1 MDDIVLLRCKY
12 CGAPLDAE
20 DIEAETPYV
29 TCRSCGTTQQRIDAK
44 AYLDQVMGQVR
55 SWVSSAMPGGFS
67 MTQAENVDSVARHSI
82 YVNNVK
88 PRISAEITEYKFAA
102 NTLMTNSLFVMPFTT
117 DITVKPVHSSASAF
131 EFDAKIKG
139 LSPLAVDKDD
149 KKDLSAAENLV
160 NSYALMINNVKLL
173 QEDKPG
179 RYVLMGNNFT
189 QAADLLNNSKDCGPI
204 AKRFS
209 ALAQACTGCEKLLNG
224 DVLGSIS
231 YLEKGVAGL
240 QEVKDQLF
248 SVPSLAI
255 MYQGV
260 ERELSLVSILADT
273 VKSAASTGADAMKT
287 LVSLSKMSTIQY
299 PNVSNW
305 GILRNKERNKELSDH
320 LKQAIGSRNGSGT
333 IMITSGDGDYL
344 FPFWNVD
351 LRYSFVT
358 GALWS
363 KKGVEV
369 QEDLLIPADFTIDPE
384 CLNNPSSGVTDIFK
398 LTPEKSILSGLR
410 GSETSISGGE
420 GVRTLSETART
431 GGPGARK
438 IIVPLSTKKEAEHLT
453 ENYLVQ
459 RMQSDSKL
467 KLSKPY
473 VKNLIY
479 VPCKISGYTV
489 VVEGFG
495 KLLPERMKRT
505 NINQLIVI

>member
-12 CGAPLDAE
+12 CGAPLDAK

-67 MTQAENVDSVARHSI
+67 MSQAENVDSVARHSI

-117 DITVKPVHSSASAF
+117 DNTTRPVHSSASAF

-139 LSPLAVDKDD
+139 LSPLAVDKED
-149 KKDLSAAENLV
+149 KQDLSDAENV
-160 NSYALMINNVKLL
+160 INSYALMINNTKLL

-179 RYVLMGNNFT
+179 RYVLMGNNFA
-189 QAADLLNNSKDCGPI
+189 QAAELLNKSKDCVPI
-204 AKRFS
+204 SKRFF
-209 ALAQACTGCEKLLNG
+209 ALEQACKGCEKLLNG

-231 YLEKGVAGL
+231 YLEKGVNGL
-240 QEVKDQLF
+240 QQVKDELF

-260 ERELSLVSILADT
+260 DRELSLVSILSDT
-273 VKSAASTGADAMKT
+273 VKSATSSGADAIKT
-287 LVSLSKMSTIQY
+287 LSALAKMSNIQY
-299 PNVSNW
+299 PNLSNW
-305 GILRNKERNKELSDH
+305 GILRNKERNRELSNL
-320 LKQAIGSRNGSGT
+320 LKEALGSRSGSST
-333 IMITSGDGDYL
+333 MKITSGDGDHL

-358 GALWS
+358 GTLWS
-363 KKGVEV
+363 KKSVEV

-384 CLNNPSSGVTDIFK
+384 CLSNPSSAVTDIFA
-398 LTPEKSILSGLR
+398 LSPEKSILSGLR
-410 GSETSISGGE
+410 GSETSISSGE
-420 GVRTLSETART
+420 GVVSIVNTARA
-431 GGPGARK
+431 GSPGARK
-438 IIVPLSTKKEAEHLT
+438 IIVPLSTKREAEHLT

-459 RMQSDSKL
+459 RMQSNSKL

-473 VKNLIY
+473 VKDLIY

-489 VVEGFG
+489 VVSGFG

>member
-12 CGAPLDAE
+12 CGAPLDAK

-55 SWVSSAMPGGFS
+55 SWVNSAMPGGFS

-88 PRISAEITEYKFAA
+88 PRISAEISEYRFAA

-117 DITVKPVHSSASAF
+117 DVTTKPVHSSASAF

-139 LSPLAVDKDD
+139 LSPLAVDTEDR
-149 KKDLSAAENLV
+149 KDLSNAGGIV

-189 QAADLLNNSKDCGPI
+189 QAAEILDKSKDNEI
-204 AKRFS
+204 VAKRFL
-209 ALAQACTGCEKLLNG
+209 ALAQACNGCEKLLNG

-231 YLEKGVAGL
+231 YLEKGVKGL
-240 QEVKDQLF
+240 QEVKDKLF

-260 ERELSLVSILADT
+260 ERELSLVSILANT

-287 LVSLSKMSTIQY
+287 LTALAKMSTIQY

-305 GILRNKERNKELSDH
+305 GILRNKSRNQELSDL
-320 LKQAIGSRNGSGT
+320 LKQAIGSRSDTET

-363 KKGVEV
+363 KKSVEV
-369 QEDLLIPADFTIDPE
+369 QEDLLIPADFTIDSG
-384 CLNNPSSGVTDIFK
+384 CLTNPSSGVTDIFA
-398 LTPEKSILSGLR
+398 LSPEKSILSGLR

-420 GVRTLSETART
+420 GVKTLSETARA
-431 GGPGARK
+431 GNPGARK
-438 IIVPLSTKKEAEHLT
+438 IIVPLSTKKDAEHLT

-459 RMQSDSKL
+459 RMQSSSKL

-479 VPCKISGYTV
+479 IPCRISGYTV
-489 VVEGFG
+489 IVNGFG